1 VASEKVNN
9 TTKLHNHE
17 WTYSS
22 CVAPGV
28 VLSKFGNQ
36 QAKNWARA
44 PFRITL
50 KISRSQAR
58 IVSSAK
64 KKKNKETVEKKEA
77 TRKEVYENNCRTT
90 TATKLEENRPRGEGE
105 KQKNFIRSRKQAVEI
120 KEPVDPETG
129 DRNYSTG
136 DRPSLAA
143 LLIT

>member
-1 VASEKVNN
+1 M
-9 TTKLHNHE
+9 
-17 WTYSS
+17 
-22 CVAPGV
+22 
-28 VLSKFGNQ
+28 
-36 QAKNWARA
+36 
-44 PFRITL
+44 
-50 KISRSQAR
+50 
-58 IVSSAK
+58 
-64 KKKNKETVEKKEA
+64 EKKEA

>member
-64 KKKNKETVEKKEA
+64 TEKKTKRLWKKKKQHEEKYMK
-77 TRKEVYENNCRTT
+77 T
-90 TATKLEENRPRGEGE
+90 TAERLRRRSSKKTDHGARE
-105 KQKNFIRSRKQAVEI
+105 KSRKILYE
-120 KEPVDPETG
+120 
-129 DRNYSTG
+129 
-136 DRPSLAA
+136 AA
-143 LLIT
+143 SKQ